1 MRRRMKFSMM
11 ESPLKVTEQAC
22 GLLAP
27 RRTPESLLLPLGY
40 VMSIGELPS
49 LGVFHSFLFN
59 GHGTN
64 IY

>member
-1 MRRRMKFSMM
+1 MKFSVM
-11 ESPLKVTEQAC
+11 ESALRVTEQAC

-27 RRTPESLLLPLGY
+27 RWTPEWLLLPLGY
-40 VMSIGELPS
+40 IMPVGELPS

-59 GHGTN
+59 GHAAN